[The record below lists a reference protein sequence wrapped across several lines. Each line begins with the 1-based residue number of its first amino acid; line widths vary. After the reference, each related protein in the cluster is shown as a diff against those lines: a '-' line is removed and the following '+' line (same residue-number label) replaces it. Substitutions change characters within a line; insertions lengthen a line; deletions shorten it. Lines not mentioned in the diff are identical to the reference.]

1 MTRPEKTMRMAMNT
15 AGFMNNTTY
24 KGYNIEGSFKV
35 LLMIMIKN
43 YICQQISIR
52 EFYIASI

>member
-1 MTRPEKTMRMAMNT
+1 MRTAMNT

-43 YICQQISIR
+43 YIYQQISIR

>member
-1 MTRPEKTMRMAMNT
+1 MRTAMNT

-35 LLMIMIKN
+35 LLMIMIKKLYLSTN
-43 YICQQISIR
+43 IDKRVLYS
-52 EFYIASI
+52 